1 MNKNFTRILCFSLAT
16 LFTCSCSDE
25 GKIEPIPMPDANGSA
40 SLPKCEGNQL
50 YDTHLEKCVTPQAP
64 KCDEGQLFD
73 PSKGENGECVDNPM
87 PQCEE
92 GQLFDP
98 SKGENGECIDN
109 PMPICQDG
117 QLFDPSKGEH
127 GECIDNPMPHCD
139 NGQLYDPQNKVCV
152 DAHYCPIDQLYD
164 EDLGKC
170 IPICNCGEIFDR
182 PHEACITS
190 PEMADLDTYQKIQ
203 LALQETAMAYYRK
216 GHDLQYETYMRGQY
230 YPPESVTPDQ
240 MNYLVCTSFVYAV
253 YYQALNIKLFPVTG
267 QYQNYASAH
276 LGEREFPDVIYYEKF
291 EGDKLLNKDYQHE
304 YRKSFFE
311 ENDIQA
317 GDVIT
322 IQLKDGGGHSVFVH
336 DLFTD
341 KETGLPNAHILH
353 SSGHETNFIVEREVN
368 TKMIHIRRTH
378 WENNLNPQTGVTE
391 GTVLYSEYWDD
402 AQQKL
407 GNTSMSSIA
416 QITVLRPAINAR
428 QQTKYNHADPLTVG
442 TDNQYV
448 VTQEDYSIQD
458 AAWCRMQYRGIDIQ
472 KTVDIHAGST
482 IEPGGQMTYTIQIT
496 NHSDTAYKDL
506 YIKEYLS
513 KYAELVNAGGGSLF
527 HTVSSDLKD
536 ADEYGS
542 TLTWF
547 IPEIEAGKK
556 HIIQYTIKAKES
568 SDIIGKTLSSA
579 GMVAQ
584 IPTAAIKNVIAWSL
598 SQTEIDILKESFQ
611 KLSKTSTD
619 GLELIQ
625 NAYKEIAYDLPLTD
639 LKLGALYLD
648 IDRPNAFSDSKKVEN
663 FFARYADRIPYF
675 DIDNPS
681 YDEATNTALLYNR
694 YFENITNSDA
704 HNALQLNRNHA
715 LASIVFNHYY
725 GGVLTRYNDDY
736 DNETDAFNKAHESL
750 YDSDVGFAYRYE
762 RLLFEDWYDKP
773 DSRTERENIVYP
785 DTLRDGDILI
795 YANTLD
801 NTYMKNACLDSDCTQ
816 LGPGKVHVSDE
827 DGTYA
832 YLYLDGKFQGL
843 NCINPEDSDEE
854 CELRTFLVKDGI
866 IPPATKDFIEKKGER
881 IGIKDLYDRFGDL
894 PSLYGKDF
902 YVILRPALQKTVK

>member
-1 MNKNFTRILCFSLAT
+1 MNKNFTRVLYFSLAT

-25 GKIEPIPMPDANGSA
+25 GKIDPIQMPDANGSA

-50 YDTHLEKCVTPQAP
+50 YDTHLERCVTPQAP

-98 SKGENGECIDN
+98 SKGENGECVDN

-182 PHEACITS
+182 THEACITS
-190 PEMADLDTYQKIQ
+190 PEMAELDTYQKIQ

-291 EGDKLLNKDYQHE
+291 EGDKLLDKQYQHE

-311 ENDIQA
+311 GNDIQA

-322 IQLKDGGGHSVFVH
+322 IQLKDGSGHTMIVH
-336 DLFTD
+336 DLFED

-353 SSGHETNFIVEREVN
+353 SGIHRTNYIVEREAN
-368 TKMIHIRRTH
+368 TKMKYSRRTH
-378 WENNLNPQTGVTE
+378 WDSDLNSQTGVTE

-402 AQQKL
+402 EKQTL
-407 GNTSMSSIA
+407 GTQPMDLIA
-416 QITVLRPAINAR
+416 QITVLRPAINAN
-428 QQTKYNHADPLTVG
+428 QQTKYNHADPLTRN
-442 TDNQYV
+442 TDDQYV

-472 KTVDIHAGST
+472 KTVDIHTGNT

-513 KYAELVNAGGGSLF
+513 KYAELVNTGGGFLYRSV
-527 HTVSSDLKD
+527 TPDLKD
-536 ADEYGS
+536 ANEYYS

-547 IPEIEAGKK
+547 VPEIEAGKVHK
-556 HIIQYTIKAKES
+556 IQYTIRAKES
-568 SDIIGKTLSSA
+568 SDTIGKTISSA
-579 GMVAQ
+579 GVVAQ
-584 IPTAAIKNVIAWSL
+584 IPTATIKNVIAWSL
-598 SQTEIDILKESFQ
+598 SETEINILKKEFK
-611 KLSKTSTD
+611 KLSENNTD

-625 NAYKEIAYDLPLTD
+625 NAYKEIGYDLPLRD

-648 IDRPNAFSDSKKVEN
+648 TDRPNAFSDPQKVSS
-663 FFARYADRIPYF
+663 FFARYADKIPYF
-675 DIDNPS
+675 DIDNPN

-704 HNALQLNRNHA
+704 HNALQLNHNHE

-736 DNETDAFNKAHESL
+736 DNESDAFNKAYESL
-750 YDSDVGFAYRYE
+750 YDSNVGFAYRYE
-762 RLLFEDWYDKP
+762 RLLFEDWYNKP
-773 DSRTERENIVYP
+773 NSRTDRANIVYP

-801 NTYMKNACLDSDCTQ
+801 QVYMKNTCNNGNCADLV
-816 LGPGKVHVSDE
+816 PGIVKVSDE
-827 DGTYA
+827 DGVYA
-832 YLYLDGKFQGL
+832 YLFLDGTFIGS
-843 NCINPEDSDEE
+843 NCINHDDSITD
-854 CELRTFLVKDGI
+854 CDIQSFVIKDGK
-866 IPPATKDFIEKKGER
+866 IPEATQSFIDNGSR
-881 IGIKDLYDRFGDL
+881 IGLKDMFNRFGDI
-894 PSLYGKDF
+894 PRLYGKDF
-902 YVILRPALQKTVK
+902 YVILRPALQKAEK